1 MTIVLARLRDGD
13 PRSHALCLSNERMS
27 KLNAAIQLRLD
38 YACAGGIGLFLTVSV
53 EARLGR
59 KSSKP
64 AVSSDDTPFSMA

>member
-1 MTIVLARLRDGD
+1 
-13 PRSHALCLSNERMS
+13 MS

-53 EARLGR
+53 EAGLGR